1 MNKTHIPIRELDAPA
16 TMRGFAAQHSLRV
29 SGSTELTNNE
39 KSILRKQITD
49 FDALPSARQSAADLA
64 SIIEQEER
72 SEIKI
77 STKDITLHDD
87 MKFSFG
93 ETNHGISGGGFKS
106 LARAIGPQGAASYLA
121 GVTPELRAHNLRE
134 LLKSPRPLKV
144 RVRNAANNTG
154 REIFA
159 ITDASYP
166 DVYANAV
173 LRRIAAKASPDARA
187 EWTYDANTTR
197 VSFKELMRSEI
208 SLDSFKHS
216 ADDVFQIGR
225 AWGIR
230 DDGASSVSMNLLTF
244 RQLCSNMT
252 ILAADTYLK
261 RVRHRGEGEAI
272 LGRIDKLFEQTAGF
286 AKLFSEKWAGA
297 RATKWN
303 SDPTLDAAITAYG
316 MLISK
321 RILKPIG
328 DRDLFA
334 AHLATNWLEEPGD
347 SVADLLNGIT
357 RYARTL
363 SITNSHSFG
372 GSELE
377 QSAGRLLTLPASTWD
392 ATRRI

>member
-1 MNKTHIPIRELDAPA
+1 MNTTHAPIRELDAPA

-29 SGSTELTNNE
+29 SGSTELTKGE
-39 KSILRKQITD
+39 RSILRKQITD

-87 MKFSFG
+87 MTFTFG
-93 ETNHGISGGGFKS
+93 ETNHGISGCGFKT
-106 LARAIGPQGAASYLA
+106 LARAIGPQGATSYLA

-134 LLKSPRPLKV
+134 LLKNPRPLKV
-144 RVRNAANNTG
+144 RTRNAANAG

-159 ITDASYP
+159 ITDAHYP

-173 LRRIAAKASPDARA
+173 LRRIAAKAPTDARA

-197 VSFKELMRSEI
+197 VSFKELMRAEI
-208 SLDSFKHS
+208 NLDSFKHS
-216 ADDVFQIGR
+216 SEDVFQIGR

-244 RQLCSNMT
+244 RQLCANMT

-272 LGRIDKLFEQTAGF
+272 LGRIDNLFSQTSGF
-286 AKLFSEKWAGA
+286 TKLFSEKWAGA

-303 SDPTLDAAITAYG
+303 ANPTLDAAITAYG
-316 MLISK
+316 MLIAK
-321 RILKPIG
+321 RIVRPIG

-347 SVADLLNGIT
+347 SVADLVNGIT
-357 RYARTL
+357 RYARSM

-372 GSELE
+372 SSELE
-377 QSAGRLLTLPASTWD
+377 QSAGKLLTLPASTWE